1 MIRMALL
8 LLILLPQAKDNECGN
23 LAMKDAFLFLSQGS
37 GPSTGYPLL
46 GEDTIGSDPENSICI
61 VDKNVAPNHARVS
74 FQEGAWTVE
83 DLGSDTGIIF
93 KGKRVNKVVLSNEDT
108 FQIGSFTFR
117 FTEADIPEARDQ
129 FFETVTIIS

>member
-1 MIRMALL
+1 MALL
-8 LLILLPQAKDNECGN
+8 LLKILPLVKHNERGN
-23 LAMKDAFLFLSQGS
+23 LAMKDAFLFLSQGT

-46 GEDTIGSDPENSICI
+46 GEETIGSDPENTICI
-61 VDKNVAPNHARVS
+61 TDESVSPNHARVS

-83 DLGSDTGIIF
+83 DLGSNSGIIF

-129 FFETVTIIS
+129 FFETVTIL

>member
-1 MIRMALL
+1 MALL
-8 LLILLPQAKDNECGN
+8 LLIDSMREKNNQSGN
-23 LAMKDAFLFLSQGS
+23 LAMKDAFLFLSQGP

-46 GEDTIGSDPENSICI
+46 GEDTIGSSPDNTISLDDETVSPQ
-61 VDKNVAPNHARVS
+61 HARVS

-83 DLGSDTGIIF
+83 DLGSSSGIIF
-93 KGKRVNKVVLSNEDT
+93 KGKRVNRVVLSSEDT

-129 FFETVTIIS
+129 FFETVTIL

>member
-1 MIRMALL
+1 MALL
-8 LLILLPQAKDNECGN
+8 LLIDLLKEKANESGN
-23 LAMKDAFLFLSQGS
+23 LVMKDAFLFLSQGP

-46 GEDTIGSDPENSICI
+46 GEETIGSDPDNTI
-61 VDKNVAPNHARVS
+61 VLPDETVSPSHARVS

-83 DLGSDTGIIF
+83 DLGSDSGIVY

-117 FTEADIPEARDQ
+117 FTEADIPDTKDQ
-129 FFETVTIIS
+129 FFETVTIL

>member
-1 MIRMALL
+1 MVLL
-8 LLILLPQAKDNECGN
+8 REKDNERGK

-46 GEDTIGSDPENSICI
+46 GEDTIGSGPENTICI
-61 VDKNVAPNHARVS
+61 NDETVSPNHARVT

-83 DLGSDTGIIF
+83 DLGSDSGIIF

-129 FFETVTIIS
+129 FFETVTIL

>member
-1 MIRMALL
+1 MALL
-8 LLILLPQAKDNECGN
+8 LLKVLPRVRHNERGN
-23 LAMKDAFLFLSQGS
+23 LAMKDAFLFLSQGT

-46 GEDTIGSDPENSICI
+46 GEETIGSDPENTICI
-61 VDKNVAPNHARVS
+61 TDESVSPNHAKVS

-83 DLGSDTGIIF
+83 DLGSNSGIIF

-129 FFETVTIIS
+129 FFETVTIL

>member
-1 MIRMALL
+1 MALL
-8 LLILLPQAKDNECGN
+8 LLKVLPRVKHNERGN
-23 LAMKDAFLFLSQGS
+23 LAMKDAFLFLSQGT

-46 GEDTIGSDPENSICI
+46 GEETIGSDPENTICI
-61 VDKNVAPNHARVS
+61 TDESVSPNHAKVS

-83 DLGSDTGIIF
+83 DLGSNSGIIF

-129 FFETVTIIS
+129 FFETVTIL

>member
-1 MIRMALL
+1 MALL
-8 LLILLPQAKDNECGN
+8 LLKVLPRVKHNERGN
-23 LAMKDAFLFLSQGS
+23 LAMKDAFLFLSQGT

-46 GEDTIGSDPENSICI
+46 GEETIGSDPENTICI
-61 VDKNVAPNHARVS
+61 TDESVSPNHAKVS

-83 DLGSDTGIIF
+83 DLGSNSGIIF

-117 FTEADIPEARDQ
+117 FTEADIPEAGEE
-129 FFETVTIIS
+129 FFETVTIL

>member
-1 MIRMALL
+1 MALL
-8 LLILLPQAKDNECGN
+8 LLIDSMREKNNQSGN
-23 LAMKDAFLFLSQGS
+23 LAMKDAFLFLSQGP

-46 GEDTIGSDPENSICI
+46 GEEPIGSSHDTTISLDDETVSP
-61 VDKNVAPNHARVS
+61 DHARVS

-83 DLGSDTGIIF
+83 DLGSASGIIF
-93 KGKRVNKVVLSNEDT
+93 KGKRVNKVVLASEDT

-129 FFETVTIIS
+129 FFETVTIL

>member
-1 MIRMALL
+1 MALL
-8 LLILLPQAKDNECGN
+8 LLKVLPRVKHNERGN
-23 LAMKDAFLFLSQGS
+23 LAMKDAFLFLSQGT

-46 GEDTIGSDPENSICI
+46 GEETIGSDPENTICI
-61 VDKNVAPNHARVS
+61 TDESVSPNHAKVS

-83 DLGSDTGIIF
+83 DLGSNSGIIF

-129 FFETVTIIS
+129 FFETVTSL

>member
-1 MIRMALL
+1 M
-8 LLILLPQAKDNECGN
+8 LIVSPREKDIESGN
-23 LAMKDAFLFLSQGS
+23 LAMKDAFLFLSQGP

-46 GEDTIGSDPENSICI
+46 GEDTIGSDPENTICI
-61 VDKNVAPNHARVS
+61 ADETVSPKHARVT

-83 DLGSDTGIIF
+83 DLGSDSGIIF

-108 FQIGSFTFR
+108 FEIGSFTFR

-129 FFETVTIIS
+129 FFETVTIL

>member
-1 MIRMALL
+1 MALL
-8 LLILLPQAKDNECGN
+8 LLKVLPRVRHNERGN
-23 LAMKDAFLFLSQGS
+23 LAMKDAFLFLSQGT

-46 GEDTIGSDPENSICI
+46 GEETIGSDPENTICI
-61 VDKNVAPNHARVS
+61 TDESVSPNHAKVS

-83 DLGSDTGIIF
+83 DLGSNSGIFF

-129 FFETVTIIS
+129 FFETVTIL

>member
-1 MIRMALL
+1 MALL
-8 LLILLPQAKDNECGN
+8 LLIDSMREKNNQSGN
-23 LAMKDAFLFLSQGS
+23 LAMKDAFLFLSQGP

-46 GEDTIGSDPENSICI
+46 GEDTIGSSPDNTISIDDET
-61 VDKNVAPNHARVS
+61 VSPNHARVS

-83 DLGSDTGIIF
+83 DLGSTSGIIF
-93 KGKRVNKVVLSNEDT
+93 KGKRVNKVVLSSEDT

-129 FFETVTIIS
+129 FFETVTIL

>member
-1 MIRMALL
+1 MALL
-8 LLILLPQAKDNECGN
+8 LLIESMREKNNQSGN
-23 LAMKDAFLFLSQGS
+23 LAMKDAFLFLSQGP

-46 GEDTIGSDPENSICI
+46 GEETIGSSPDNTISLADETVSP
-61 VDKNVAPNHARVS
+61 DHARVS

-83 DLGSDTGIIF
+83 DLGSTSGIIF
-93 KGKRVNKVVLSNEDT
+93 KGKRVNKVVLSSEDT

-129 FFETVTIIS
+129 FFETVTIL

>member
-1 MIRMALL
+1 MVLL
-8 LLILLPQAKDNECGN
+8 GKKDNKCEK

-46 GEDTIGSDPENSICI
+46 GEDTIGSDSQNTICI
-61 VDKNVAPNHARVS
+61 DDEMVSANHARVT

-93 KGKRVNKVVLSNEDT
+93 KGKRVNKVVLSNDDT

-129 FFETVTIIS
+129 FFETVTIL

>member
-1 MIRMALL
+1 MREKNN
-8 LLILLPQAKDNECGN
+8 QSGN
-23 LAMKDAFLFLSQGS
+23 LAMKDAFLFLSQGP

-46 GEDTIGSDPENSICI
+46 GEDTIGSSPDNTISLDDETVS
-61 VDKNVAPNHARVS
+61 PNHARVS

-83 DLGSDTGIIF
+83 DLGSTSGIIF
-93 KGKRVNKVVLSNEDT
+93 KGKRVNKVVLSSEDT

-129 FFETVTIIS
+129 FFETVTIL